1 MTLRSGNEDHTQS
14 IAASSWLKFLKQT
27 KRKGKKMRNTFL
39 KTIGGVALAG
49 SLVAAAM
56 TFTAKTRSR
65 LLFFNA

>member
-1 MTLRSGNEDHTQS
+1 VHCHKLLAEVPERD
-14 IAASSWLKFLKQT
+14 KT
-27 KRKGKKMRNTFL
+27 KGEKMRNTLL